1 MPSGYWKNWGA
12 DKMDFLDLNRL
23 LLIAPGFIAGIVLHE
38 VAHGYVADR
47 LGDPTARLEGRLT
60 LNPIPHIDPVGLIFL
75 LVAKVGWAKPV
86 PVNPYNFRGN
96 IKQGLLL
103 VALAG
108 PATNLL
114 VALASAMIWAV
125 LGAPSTLL
133 GDILQWTIHINV
145 VLAFLNLIPVPPLDG
160 SKILAGILP
169 GRQSWLY
176 SLEQYGIL
184 LLIVL
189 FVTGAAWDFINFFYH
204 PTISAL
210 FRLVDIIVGA

>member
-1 MPSGYWKNWGA
+1 
-12 DKMDFLDLNRL
+12 MDFLGLDRL
-23 LLIAPGFIAGIVLHE
+23 LLIAPGFIVGIVLHE

-47 LGDPTARLEGRLT
+47 LGDPTARLAGRLT

-75 LVAKVGWAKPV
+75 IVAKVGWAKPV
-86 PVNPYNFRGN
+86 PVNPYNFRGD

-114 VALASAMIWAV
+114 IALASAVFWAF
-125 LGAPSTLL
+125 LGAPPSLL
-133 GDILQWTIHINV
+133 GNILQWTIHINV
-145 VLAFLNLIPVPPLDG
+145 VLAFLNLMPVPPLDG

-184 LLIVL
+184 LLLVL
-189 FVTGAAWDFINFFYH
+189 FLTGAAWDFINFFYR

-210 FRLVDIIVGA
+210 FRLVDIIAGT